1 MNPKPEEQQ
10 SKRVIPSYYRLL
22 HTKHIKKMP
31 IPYVCINVAYEALIW
46 NFCLDVLAFQL
57 YTSMQWPGEDQ
68 QVCRKTLSQRQF

>member
-31 IPYVCINVAYEALIW
+31 IPYVCINVAYEALI
-46 NFCLDVLAFQL
+46 
-57 YTSMQWPGEDQ
+57 
-68 QVCRKTLSQRQF
+68 